1 MPKLDDRLKAV
12 ARQIRSRVHADI
24 GSDHGHLLKALLSS
38 GQIQRGIAIENK
50 QQPFEN
56 SSTTLQGLSAEVRL
70 DDGLR
75 GLEPGEADS
84 LSLCG
89 MGGDLIAQILDAF
102 PDRVP
107 PCIVLQPNC
116 HPESVRQ
123 WGLRAGYHLVDEQ
136 IVWGRQQYV
145 IIRLERRSPPADPA
159 YNGIDR
165 EAAELF
171 GPLIIKRWQPDFVA
185 ALQQEQCYLQFLP
198 RLNAESQFRI
208 DRIEELLRHGGE

>member
-12 ARQIRSRVHADI
+12 ASQIGCRVHADI
-24 GSDHGHLLKALLSS
+24 GSDHGHLLKALLTS

-56 SSTTLQGLSAEVRL
+56 SRATLLGLSAEVRFA
-70 DDGLR
+70 DGLC

-89 MGGDLIAQILDAF
+89 MGGELIAQILDAF

-107 PCIVLQPNC
+107 PCVVLQPNC
-116 HPESVRQ
+116 HPESVRR
-123 WGLRAGYHLVDEQ
+123 WGLRAGYHIIDEQ

-145 IIRLERRSPPADPA
+145 TIRLQRNRQQANPSYSDPA
-159 YNGIDR
+159 YRNIDR
-165 EAAELF
+165 QAAKLF
-171 GPLIIKRWQPDFVA
+171 GPLIIKRWQPDFVES
-185 ALQQEQCYLQFLP
+185 LRQERDYLQSLP
-198 RLNAESQFRI
+198 SLNTESQSRLNVI
-208 DRIEELLRHGGE
+208 NNLL